1 MYIEKYFFDVHT
13 NRPKIWRGGL
23 ESCSSSSRYP
33 PYIYINMSPP
43 IKVQSC
49 VQNFLG
55 KFPKVGIAPKKQLK
69 NFQKK
74 LDTLDFTY
82 YQMVFI
88 L

>member
-1 MYIEKYFFDVHT
+1 MFTQIVQKYGEGAWRAAVPPPVTPLIYTYI
-13 NRPKIWRGGL
+13 
-23 ESCSSSSRYP
+23 C
-33 PYIYINMSPP
+33 PP

-55 KFPKVGIAPKKQLK
+55 KFPKVGIAPKNRLK